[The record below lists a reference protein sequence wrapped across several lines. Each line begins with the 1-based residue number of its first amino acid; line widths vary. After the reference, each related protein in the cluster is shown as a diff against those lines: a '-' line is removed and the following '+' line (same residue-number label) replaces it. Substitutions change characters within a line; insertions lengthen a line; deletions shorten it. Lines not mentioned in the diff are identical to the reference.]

1 MRNLHTHNQEKKSIS
16 QKTYK
21 HDEEIILVTCYNSY
35 PNSMNVEL
43 ISHKNGE
50 SPPQKKNEVQNFP
63 FNVEERLPDVNKRFN
78 SKLTRKKEGTS
89 YKQKG
94 RTRQLTKMCI
104 IILPSSNKKRKGRSA
119 GFGCTEMNSLQPP
132 FSSLVLLLLVT

>member
-1 MRNLHTHNQEKKSIS
+1 
-16 QKTYK
+16 
-21 HDEEIILVTCYNSY
+21 
-35 PNSMNVEL
+35 MN
-43 ISHKNGE
+43 SHKDGE
-50 SPPQKKNEVQNFP
+50 TPQKRNEVQNFS

-104 IILPSSNKKRKGRSA
+104 IIIPSSIKKRRDQQG
-119 GFGCTEMNSLQPP
+119 
-132 FSSLVLLLLVT
+132 LVALK